1 MKKALT
7 GPDIGQLVKGWQTL
21 LGSRVDQ
28 FGRPDLN
35 KVVLKI
41 RSRDEGTVRLLIDLS
56 GWAYLTKESISTE
69 SNQGVFV
76 QKVRKLIKKSRI
88 ESIEQINGDRILSI
102 SFVRKEQ
109 HITLIFEMFHKGNI
123 VLCSK
128 NKILSVMRKQKFRH
142 RSLESG
148 LEYQSPPSINPLTVN
163 LDVFRDKLTKSQ
175 RALGAA
181 LTIDC
186 NVGGDISTLIC
197 NNLKIDRETNV
208 SDVSV
213 QEVYDELKRI
223 LNEVIEPTIFLDADG
238 KNFTV
243 SMFDLGMDS
252 NETFLSLDEAV
263 ESYVSNIVVVKK
275 EAKSSDEV
283 RVGHQNKAIEKYNL
297 RSKEYREKGNTIFS
311 KLNEIQNMIDYE
323 NDEDEVVIKMNNT
336 DILINKNKSLEANA
350 SSYFDKSK
358 EMDRKAERTREVI
371 ASKPISKPKKE
382 IIKNKNIEWFERF
395 RWFITTDGEI
405 SVAGKDAR
413 SNEQVVK
420 KYLKNNDRYAHADI
434 HGAPSVVVKNVNG
447 VQPSEHSMLEACNF
461 SLSYSKAW
469 GARVSGGNSFWVEND
484 KVSKTP
490 NTGEFLAKGAFVIRG
505 KRNWHRNLELNIAIG
520 LITYEGNL
528 KFMGGPIS
536 SLEKHS
542 DKYVIFRPGFTE
554 RKLVIRK
561 LSEAFSAESTDIEKL
576 LPSGGFDLVKAQ
588 GIELKL
594 D

>member
-35 KVVLKI
+35 KVVLKL
-41 RSRDEGTVRLLIDLS
+41 RSRERGTVRLLVDLS

-102 SFVRKEQ
+102 SFVRKEE

-123 VLCSK
+123 VLCSN
-128 NKILSVMRKQKFRH
+128 NKIISVMRKQKFRH
-142 RSLESG
+142 RTLESG
-148 LEYQSPPSINPLTVN
+148 LEYQSPPSIDPFTVD
-163 LDVFRDKLTKSQ
+163 LDVFGRKLSMSQ

-197 NNLKIDRETNV
+197 NNLKIDRETSV

-213 QEVYDELKRI
+213 KEVYDELKRI
-223 LNEVIEPTIFLDADG
+223 LNDVIEPTIFLDADG

-275 EAKSSDEV
+275 EVKSSDEV
-283 RVGHQNKAIEKYNL
+283 RVDYQNKAIEKYNL
-297 RSKEYREKGNTIFS
+297 RSKEYSEKGNIIFS
-311 KLNEIQNMIDYE
+311 NLNEIQNMIDYE

-358 EMDRKAERTREVI
+358 EMVRKAERTREVI

-447 VQPSEHSMLEACNF
+447 IPPSEHSMLEACNF

-505 KRNWHRNLELNIAIG
+505 KRNWYRNLELNIAIG

-576 LPSGGFDLVKAQ
+576 LPSGGFDLVKVK

>member
-35 KVVLKI
+35 KVVLKL
-41 RSRDEGTVRLLIDLS
+41 RSRERGTVRLLIDLS

-102 SFVRKEQ
+102 SFVRKEE

-123 VLCSK
+123 VLCSN
-128 NKILSVMRKQKFRH
+128 NKIISVMRKQKFRH
-142 RSLESG
+142 RTLESG
-148 LEYQSPPSINPLTVN
+148 LEYQSPPSIDPFTVD
-163 LDVFRDKLTKSQ
+163 LDIFGRKLSMSQ

-197 NNLKIDRETNV
+197 NNLKIDRETSV

-213 QEVYDELKRI
+213 KEVYDELKRI
-223 LNEVIEPTIFLDADG
+223 LNNVIEPTIFLDADG

-275 EAKSSDEV
+275 EVKSSDEV
-283 RVGHQNKAIEKYNL
+283 RVDYQNKAIEKYNL
-297 RSKEYREKGNTIFS
+297 RSKEYSEKGNIIFS
-311 KLNEIQNMIDYE
+311 NLNEIKNMIDYE
-323 NDEDEVVIKMNNT
+323 NDEDEVEIKMNNT
-336 DILINKNKSLEANA
+336 VILIDKNKSLEANA

-358 EMDRKAERTREVI
+358 EMVRKAERTREVI

-395 RWFITTDGEI
+395 RWFITTDGEL

-447 VQPSEHSMLEACNF
+447 IPPSEHSMLEACNF

-469 GARVSGGNSFWVEND
+469 GARVSGGNSFWGEND

-505 KRNWHRNLELNIAIG
+505 KRNWYRNLELNIAIG

-576 LPSGGFDLVKAQ
+576 LPSGGFDLVKAK

-594 D
+594 E

>member
-7 GPDIGQLVKGWQTL
+7 GPDIGQLVKGWQSL
-21 LGSRVDQ
+21 IGSRVDQ
-28 FGRPDLN
+28 FGRPDVN
-35 KVVLKI
+35 KIVFKL
-41 RSRDEGTVRLLIDLS
+41 RSRDKGTIRLLIDLS
-56 GWAYLTKESISTE
+56 GWAYLTKHSVSTE

-102 SFVRKEQ
+102 SFIRKEEK
-109 HITLIFEMFHKGNI
+109 ITLIFEMFHKGNI
-123 VLCSK
+123 VLCSG

-148 LEYQSPPSINPLTVN
+148 LTYQSPPSIDPFSVEFNI
-163 LDVFRDKLTKSQ
+163 FKAKLMDSQ
-175 RALGAA
+175 RAIGAA

-197 NNLKIDRETNV
+197 KNLKLDRNVQV

-213 QEVYDELKRI
+213 HDVYDELKRI
-223 LNEVIEPTIFLDADG
+223 LHSTVEPTIFLNDEG

-243 SMFDLGMDS
+243 SPFDLGMEVS
-252 NETFLSLDEAV
+252 QSFQSLDEAV
-263 ESYVSNIVVVKK
+263 EKYISGIVEVKK
-275 EAKSSDEV
+275 EVKNSDEV
-283 RVGHQNKAIEKYNL
+283 RIEHQNKAIEKYNL
-297 RSKEYREKGNTIFS
+297 KSKEFSEKGRIVFS
-311 KLNEIQNMIDYE
+311 KLNEIRSMIDYE
-323 NDEDEVVIKMNNT
+323 NDEDEVVINIDNT
-336 DILINKNKSLEANA
+336 NIWIDKTKSLEANA

-358 EMDRKAERTREVI
+358 EMDRKAERTKEVI
-371 ASKPISKPKKE
+371 ASKPALKPKKRV
-382 IIKNKNIEWFERF
+382 IKNENVEWFERF
-395 RWFITTDGEI
+395 RWFITTEGEI
-405 SVAGKDAR
+405 AVAGKDAR

-420 KYLKNNDRYAHADI
+420 KYLKANDRYAHADI

-447 VQPSEHSMLEACNF
+447 VKPSEHSMLEACNF

-469 GARVSGGNSFWVEND
+469 GARVSSGHSFWVDND

-505 KRNWHRNLELNIAIG
+505 KRNWNRNLELNVAIG
-520 LITYEGNL
+520 LITYDGNP

-536 SLEKHS
+536 SIEKHCE
-542 DKYVIFRPGFTE
+542 KYVIFRPGFTE
-554 RKLVIRK
+554 RIIAIRK
-561 LSEAFSAESTDIEKL
+561 LSESFSAESTDIEKL
-576 LPSGGFDLVKAQ
+576 LPSGGFDLVRSK

-594 D
+594 

>member
-35 KVVLKI
+35 KVVLKL
-41 RSRDEGTVRLLIDLS
+41 RSRERGTVRLLVDLS

-102 SFVRKEQ
+102 SFVRKEE

-123 VLCSK
+123 VLCSN
-128 NKILSVMRKQKFRH
+128 NKIISVMRKQKFRH
-142 RSLESG
+142 RTLESG
-148 LEYQSPPSINPLTVN
+148 LEYQSPPSIDPFTVD
-163 LDVFRDKLTKSQ
+163 LDVFGRKLSMSQ

-197 NNLKIDRETNV
+197 NNLKIDRETSV

-213 QEVYDELKRI
+213 KEVYDELKRI
-223 LNEVIEPTIFLDADG
+223 LNDVIEPTIFLDADG

-275 EAKSSDEV
+275 EVKSSDEV
-283 RVGHQNKAIEKYNL
+283 RVDYQNKAIEKYNL
-297 RSKEYREKGNTIFS
+297 RSKEYSEKGNIIFS
-311 KLNEIQNMIDYE
+311 NLNEIQNMIDYE
-323 NDEDEVVIKMNNT
+323 NDEDEVEIKMNNT
-336 DILINKNKSLEANA
+336 VILINKNKSLEANA

-358 EMDRKAERTREVI
+358 EMVRKAERTREVI

-505 KRNWHRNLELNIAIG
+505 KRNWYRNLELNIAIG

-576 LPSGGFDLVKAQ
+576 LPSGGFDLVKVK

>member
-35 KVVLKI
+35 KVVMKI

-576 LPSGGFDLVKAQ
+576 LPSGGFDLVKAK

>member
-252 NETFLSLDEAV
+252 NETFLSFDEAV
-263 ESYVSNIVVVKK
+263 ESFVSNIVVVKK

-323 NDEDEVVIKMNNT
+323 NDEDEVVIKINNT

>member
-35 KVVLKI
+35 KVVLKL
-41 RSRDEGTVRLLIDLS
+41 RSRERGTVRLLVDLS

-102 SFVRKEQ
+102 SFVRKEE

-123 VLCSK
+123 VLCSD
-128 NKILSVMRKQKFRH
+128 NKIISVMRKQKFRH

-148 LEYQSPPSINPLTVN
+148 LEYQSPPSIDPLTVN
-163 LDVFRDKLTKSQ
+163 LDVFGRKLSMSQ

-197 NNLKIDRETNV
+197 NNLKIDRETSV
-208 SDVSV
+208 SDVSAK
-213 QEVYDELKRI
+213 EVYDELKRI
-223 LNEVIEPTIFLDADG
+223 LNDVIEPTIFLDADG

-263 ESYVSNIVVVKK
+263 ESFVSNIVVVKK
-275 EAKSSDEV
+275 EVKSSDEV
-283 RVGHQNKAIEKYNL
+283 RVDYQNKAIEKYNL
-297 RSKEYREKGNTIFS
+297 RSKEYSEKGNIIFS
-311 KLNEIQNMIDYE
+311 NLNEIQNMIDYE

-358 EMDRKAERTREVI
+358 EMVRKAERTREVI

-447 VQPSEHSMLEACNF
+447 IPPSEHSMLEACNF

-505 KRNWHRNLELNIAIG
+505 KRNWYRNLELNIAIG

-576 LPSGGFDLVKAQ
+576 LPSGGFDLVKVK

>member
-35 KVVLKI
+35 KVVMKI

-88 ESIEQINGDRILSI
+88 ESVEQVNGDRILSI
-102 SFVRKEQ
+102 SFVRKEE

-128 NKILSVMRKQKFRH
+128 NRILSVMRKQKFRH

-576 LPSGGFDLVKAQ
+576 LPSGGFDLVKAK
-588 GIELKL
+588 GIELNL

>member
-35 KVVLKI
+35 KVVLKL
-41 RSRDEGTVRLLIDLS
+41 RSRERGTVRLLVDLS

-102 SFVRKEQ
+102 SFVRKEE

-123 VLCSK
+123 VLCSN
-128 NKILSVMRKQKFRH
+128 NKIISVMRKQKFRH
-142 RSLESG
+142 RTLESG
-148 LEYQSPPSINPLTVN
+148 LEYQSPPSIDPFTVD
-163 LDVFRDKLTKSQ
+163 LDVFGRKLSMSQ

-197 NNLKIDRETNV
+197 NNLKIDRETSV

-213 QEVYDELKRI
+213 KEVYDELKRI
-223 LNEVIEPTIFLDADG
+223 LNDVIEPTIFLDADG

-275 EAKSSDEV
+275 EVKSSDEV
-283 RVGHQNKAIEKYNL
+283 RVDYQNKAIEKYNL
-297 RSKEYREKGNTIFS
+297 RSKEYSEKGNIIFS
-311 KLNEIQNMIDYE
+311 NLNEIQNMIDYE

-358 EMDRKAERTREVI
+358 EMVRKAERTREVI

-505 KRNWHRNLELNIAIG
+505 KRNWYRNLELNIAIG

-576 LPSGGFDLVKAQ
+576 LPSGGFDLVKVK